1 MRSAPSPPM
10 APPTSAEPPPDYT
23 HFWSGFL
30 HAVGTKPHDVKTIR
44 GASGIAHRLLAAGID
59 DEMDRVVLVSA
70 DTDARSAALAQADI
84 QAALGSRRVLM
95 ARAVLLDV
103 GKVADVIR
111 DATGSPHVTG
121 ELVSLMPQTQEEQ
134 QELLRPY
141 IEQLTPLFNQWIRN
155 AQGLR
160 GFNLAYALEQ
170 GINQLRKL
178 RLVTEAD
185 DDGPARLDLAALLDN
200 KSLRDDQDVGI
211 CPLALHDFT
220 ETEMETVS
228 SGADSDAVKMIFTE
242 HKVMQYF
249 FPAADQLALG
259 LIDRGAAAEDQLVER
274 LLAVPA
280 LGHPFGVNEIAPE
293 RVEKIVDLVHTLQE
307 MNLATEGEVSLAL
320 TPEGSEIR
328 STVRFQPREGL
339 VSRVL
344 NRFNINILNV
354 NQ

>member
-1 MRSAPSPPM
+1 
-10 APPTSAEPPPDYT
+10 
-23 HFWSGFL
+23 
-30 HAVGTKPHDVKTIR
+30 
-44 GASGIAHRLLAAGID
+44 
-59 DEMDRVVLVSA
+59 
-70 DTDARSAALAQADI
+70 
-84 QAALGSRRVLM
+84 
-95 ARAVLLDV
+95 
-103 GKVADVIR
+103 
-111 DATGSPHVTG
+111 
-121 ELVSLMPQTQEEQ
+121 
-134 QELLRPY
+134 
-141 IEQLTPLFNQWIRN
+141 
-155 AQGLR
+155 
-160 GFNLAYALEQ
+160 
-170 GINQLRKL
+170 
-178 RLVTEAD
+178 
-185 DDGPARLDLAALLDN
+185 
-200 KSLRDDQDVGI
+200 
-211 CPLALHDFT
+211 
-220 ETEMETVS
+220 METVS

-259 LIDRGAAAEDQLVER
+259 LIDRGTAAEDQLVER

>member
-1 MRSAPSPPM
+1 
-10 APPTSAEPPPDYT
+10 
-23 HFWSGFL
+23 
-30 HAVGTKPHDVKTIR
+30 
-44 GASGIAHRLLAAGID
+44 
-59 DEMDRVVLVSA
+59 MDRVVLVSA

-185 DDGPARLDLAALLDN
+185 DDGPARLDL
-200 KSLRDDQDVGI
+200 VE
-211 CPLALHDFT
+211 P
-220 ETEMETVS
+220 
-228 SGADSDAVKMIFTE
+228 SGSDAAHAAIARGWGSCWVIFLIT
-242 HKVMQYF
+242 
-249 FPAADQLALG
+249 AL
-259 LIDRGAAAEDQLVER
+259 
-274 LLAVPA
+274 
-280 LGHPFGVNEIAPE
+280 
-293 RVEKIVDLVHTLQE
+293 
-307 MNLATEGEVSLAL
+307 SLARVNVHSN
-320 TPEGSEIR
+320 GWAM
-328 STVRFQPREGL
+328 VR
-339 VSRVL
+339 
-344 NRFNINILNV
+344 
-354 NQ
+354 